1 MSITSSACET
11 KQQTK
16 NNCRIADFKYIEECI
31 DSKSIVVKYIKG
43 KNAYSMIDADFLIT
57 VDLNGDTYYIFIRKR
72 RNEETYKLCSFF
84 KKVQDCRGDKA
95 YWLYKEKFNTDT
107 GSSTVL
113 YDRLSKE
120 ENKSK

>member
-1 MSITSSACET
+1 
-11 KQQTK
+11 
-16 NNCRIADFKYIEECI
+16 
-31 DSKSIVVKYIKG
+31 
-43 KNAYSMIDADFLIT
+43 MIDADFLIT

-95 YWLYKEKFNTDT
+95 YWLYKEKIDTDT
-107 GSSTVL
+107 ATSTVL